1 MERSSVLRA
10 PGGILWGGIVSSS
23 ASRSVRCAIYTRVS
37 TDAGLD
43 QEFNS
48 LDAQYDAS
56 QAYIRSQAHAGWTLI
71 KSRYDDGGFSGG
83 SIDRPALQQ
92 LLADVRARRINVIVV
107 YKVDRLTRSLADF
120 AKLVEMFDAHDVSFV
135 SVTQQFNTTT
145 SMGRLTLNVLL
156 SFAQFERE
164 VTAERIRDK
173 IAASKRKG
181 LWVGGMVPLGYELKE
196 GKLFIREEE
205 AKIVRLIFQRYLAL
219 GGVNRLVIELRN
231 AGLKTKVRQ
240 LSTGATR
247 GGVPFTQGPLFY
259 MLRNRFYI
267 GEVDFKGEILPGPQ
281 PPLLDRALFDAVQAK
296 LSEQWSHRTRTR
308 QRSKV
313 LLSGLLYD
321 DAGNKMIPTHA
332 TKNRVRYRYYISGPL
347 QRGHSDKPIGS
358 VSRVSAEDVEAVV
371 VKAIRDR
378 LQLFGNS
385 SSEMS
390 DDESIA
396 AYIAK
401 IEVQSK
407 QLAIHIKIPAAS
419 ISSSKTEPVDQQNAD
434 QDHGQPEL
442 VLIPWSKPPARKFR
456 AVIQPTA
463 SAHRIKPIRAERRAG
478 LIRSIARGRHWLDE
492 IVSGAASIEDIASR
506 QNCSIRQINL
516 TLSMAFLAPS
526 LVKAAIDGRLPRGIG
541 IAELRD
547 APVEWSQQVARLGL
561 PHT

>member
-1 MERSSVLRA
+1 VNSLA
-10 PGGILWGGIVSSS
+10 N
-23 ASRSVRCAIYTRVS
+23 RSVRCAIYTRVS
-37 TDAGLD
+37 TDAALD

-56 QAYIRSQAHAGWTLI
+56 QAYIRSQAHAGWRLV

-83 SIDRPALQQ
+83 STDRPALQQ
-92 LLADVRARRINVIVV
+92 LLTDVKARRINVIVV

-120 AKLVEMFDAHDVSFV
+120 AKLVELFDTYGVSFV

-181 LWVGGMVPLGYELKE
+181 LWVGGMVPLGYELNE
-196 GKLFIREEE
+196 GKPSIREAE
-205 AKIVRLIFQRYLAL
+205 ARIVRRIFQRYLEL
-219 GGVNRLVIELRN
+219 GSVNRLVVDLKKDGLRSR
-231 AGLKTKVRQ
+231 VRQ
-240 LSTGATR
+240 LSNGATR

-267 GEVDFKGEILPGPQ
+267 GEVDFKGEVLPGPQ

-308 QRSKV
+308 QRSKAV
-313 LLSGLLYD
+313 LSGLLYD
-321 DAGNKMIPTHA
+321 DVSNKMIPTHA
-332 TKNRVRYRYYISGPL
+332 TKNRVRYRYYISRPL
-347 QRGHSDKPIGS
+347 QRGHSGTQTGS
-358 VSRVSAEDVEAVV
+358 VSRVSANDIEGVV

-378 LQLFGNS
+378 LQLS
-385 SSEMS
+385 DSPSAEMS
-390 DDESIA
+390 DHDAIA

-401 IEVQSK
+401 IEVHSK
-407 QLAIHIKIPAAS
+407 HLAIHIKTPAVGVS
-419 ISSSKTEPVDQQNAD
+419 TGKTEPVDQQSAD
-434 QDHGQPEL
+434 QDLRQAEL
-442 VLIPWSKPPARKFR
+442 VLIPWAKPPARKFR
-456 AVIQPTA
+456 EVVQPTA

-478 LIRSIARGRHWLDE
+478 LIRSIARGRQWLDE
-492 IVSGAASIEDIASR
+492 IVSGTASIEDLASR
-506 QNCSIRQINL
+506 HNCSTRQINM

-547 APVEWSQQVARLGL
+547 APAEWSQQAARLGL

>member
-1 MERSSVLRA
+1 
-10 PGGILWGGIVSSS
+10 VSSS

-43 QEFNS
+43 HEFNS

-56 QAYIRSQAHAGWTLI
+56 QAYIRSQAHAGWRLI

-83 SIDRPALQQ
+83 STDRPALQQ
-92 LLADVRARRINVIVV
+92 LLADVKARWINVIVV

-219 GGVNRLVIELRN
+219 GSVNRLVIELRN

-332 TKNRVRYRYYISGPL
+332 TKNRVRYPYYISGPL

-378 LQLFGNS
+378 LQLSGNS
-385 SSEMS
+385 SSEIS
-390 DDESIA
+390 DDEAIA

-401 IEVQSK
+401 IEVHSK
-407 QLAIHIKIPAAS
+407 QLAVHIKTPAAS
-419 ISSSKTEPVDQQNAD
+419 ISTSKTEPVDQQNAD
-434 QDHGQPEL
+434 QDHRQPEL

-456 AVIQPTA
+456 EVIQPTA
-463 SAHRIKPIRAERRAG
+463 SAHRIKPIRAERRVG
-478 LIRSIARGRHWLDE
+478 LIRSIACGRQWLDE

-516 TLSMAFLAPS
+516 TVSMAFLAPS

-547 APVEWSQQVARLGL
+547 APVEWSQQAARLGL